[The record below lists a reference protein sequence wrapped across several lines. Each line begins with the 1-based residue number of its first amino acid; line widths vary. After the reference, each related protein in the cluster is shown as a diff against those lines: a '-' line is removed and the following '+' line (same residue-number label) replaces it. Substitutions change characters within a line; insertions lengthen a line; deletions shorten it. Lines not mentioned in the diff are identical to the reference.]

1 MKNLKKLCV
10 LFLFTILCTSVFAES
25 TRKEIKEFFK
35 EYKEMVSLAEKA
47 AKNKSVPDM
56 AKAEGLMTKL
66 SLKYGQLV
74 LSDDWTEKDSE
85 LYKKLKEKYGF
96 AHEKFG
102 KSIGKDIGKTA
113 KEFGKEFTD
122 ATKDLGKDIG
132 ESAKDIGKDFKDAGK
147 KLKKLF
153 D

>member
-47 AKNKSVPDM
+47 AKNKSVSDM
-56 AKAEGLMTKL
+56 AKAEGLMTVL
-66 SLKYGQLV
+66 SVKYGQLV

-85 LYKKLKEKYGF
+85 LYKKLKEKYGI

-102 KSIGKDIGKTA
+102 
-113 KEFGKEFTD
+113 
-122 ATKDLGKDIG
+122 LWR
-132 ESAKDIGKDFKDAGK
+132 
-147 KLKKLF
+147 
-153 D
+153 

>member
-10 LFLFTILCTSVFAES
+10 LFLFTILCSTVFAES
-25 TRKEIKEFFK
+25 TRTEIKEFFE

-47 AKNKSVPDM
+47 VKRKSVSEM
-56 AKAEGLMTKL
+56 TKVEGLMTKL
-66 SLKYGQLV
+66 SVKYGKLV
-74 LSDDWTEKDSE
+74 LSDDWTEKDSQ
-85 LYKKLKEKYGF
+85 LYKKLKEKYGV
-96 AHEKFG
+96 AHEKFT
-102 KSIGKDIGKTA
+102 KLIGKDIEKTA

-122 ATKDLGKDIG
+122 VTKDLGKDFG
-132 ESAKDIGKDFKDAGK
+132 ESAKDIGNDFKDAGK